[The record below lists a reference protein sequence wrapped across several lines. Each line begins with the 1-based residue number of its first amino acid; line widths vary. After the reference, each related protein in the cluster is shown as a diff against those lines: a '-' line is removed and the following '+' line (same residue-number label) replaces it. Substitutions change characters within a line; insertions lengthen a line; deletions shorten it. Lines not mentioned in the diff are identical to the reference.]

1 MLCVDVK
8 DENCIQKL
16 KASLKGLLQ
25 NKKLVV
31 LCIGS
36 DKVVGDSLGPAIG
49 TMLIEGLQTDV
60 IVYGSLAVNVN
71 AKNLL
76 LVRQMIKTL
85 HPDRTLLCIDA
96 ALGQTCE
103 IGTIQ
108 IYDHGLYPGS
118 ATNKNLPCVGD
129 LSIVGVVNHKMRAFE
144 LSMLYTAKY
153 NLINDMRFVQL
164 STLVKREHF
173 ACYG

>member
-8 DENCIQKL
+8 DEKCIQKL
-16 KASLKGLLQ
+16 KENLEGLLK
-25 NKKLVV
+25 NKKIVV

-49 TMLIEGLQTDV
+49 SLLIEGLQTDV
-60 IVYGSLAVNVN
+60 IVYGSLQTNVN

-76 LVRQMIKTL
+76 LVRQMIKVL

-108 IYDHGLYPGS
+108 IYNHGLYPGS
-118 ATNKNLPCVGD
+118 A
-129 LSIVGVVNHKMRAFE
+129 AE
-144 LSMLYTAKY
+144 
-153 NLINDMRFVQL
+153 Q
-164 STLVKREHF
+164 
-173 ACYG
+173 

>member
-1 MLCVDVK
+1 MVCVDVNDK
-8 DENCIQKL
+8 NCVEKL
-16 KASLKGLLQ
+16 SNGLKTVLT
-25 NKKLVV
+25 NKKIVV

-49 TMLIEGLQTDV
+49 TMLIDGLKTDV
-60 IVYGSLAVNVN
+60 IVYGSLQVNVN

-76 LVRQMIKTL
+76 LVKQMIKVL

-96 ALGQTCE
+96 ALGVTSE
-103 IGTIQ
+103 VGTIQ

-129 LSIVGVVNHKMRAFE
+129 LSIVGVVNHKMHAFE
-144 LSMLYTAKY
+144 LSMLYTAKF
-153 NLINDMRFVQL
+153 NLINNMAQAISNAIL
-164 STLVKREHF
+164 SCLNQI
-173 ACYG
+173 

>member
-1 MLCVDVK
+1 MLCVDVN
-8 DENCIQKL
+8 DQNCVQKL
-16 KASLKGLLQ
+16 TNGLKNMLN
-25 NKKLVV
+25 NKKIVV

-49 TMLIEGLQTDV
+49 TLLIDGLQTDV
-60 IVYGSLAVNVN
+60 IVYGSLQTNVN

-76 LVRQMIKTL
+76 LVKQMIKVL

-96 ALGQTCE
+96 ALGVTSE
-103 IGTIQ
+103 VGTIQ

-129 LSIVGVVNHKMRAFE
+129 LSIVGVVNYKMHAFE
-144 LSMLYTAKY
+144 LSMLYTAKF
-153 NLINDMRFVQL
+153 NLINNMAQAISSAIL
-164 STLVKREHF
+164 SCLNQK
-173 ACYG
+173 